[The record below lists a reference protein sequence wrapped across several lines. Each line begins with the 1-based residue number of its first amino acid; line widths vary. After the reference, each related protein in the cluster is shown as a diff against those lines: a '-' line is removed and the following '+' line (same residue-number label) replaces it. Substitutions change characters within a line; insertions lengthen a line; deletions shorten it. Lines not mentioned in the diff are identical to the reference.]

1 MNFMKDYYDVVIV
14 GAGAAGM
21 MCAIEAG
28 NRSRSVL
35 LIDHSPKVGKKIRIS
50 GGGRCNFTNKYA
62 EPSDF
67 LSSNPHFSKSALA
80 RYTPD
85 DFIQMIDRHGI
96 EFHEKTLGQLFC
108 DDSAQQ
114 VIDMLIK
121 ECNSASAEFSLSN
134 SISKIEYSPED
145 QTYLITTDK
154 GSMVCDSLVVATGGL
169 SIPKLGATRFGYSL
183 ATQFGINVISP
194 KPGLVPMVVK
204 DKKLQSLRG
213 ISFEAEVST
222 GNSAFKESLLV
233 THHGLS
239 GPSIL
244 QISSY
249 WYKDDDLLVDCS
261 PELSIRE
268 FLQHKRIEGSTKQIK
283 SLLYE
288 VLPQRFVDFLS
299 DKKSLESRISEA
311 SDTALD
317 RVAKSFHKW
326 EINPAGTEGYA
337 KAEVTVGGIDTDELS
352 SRTMECKNQK
362 GLFFIGEV
370 VDVTGHLGGFNF
382 QWAWSSGFVAGQFA

>member
-1 MNFMKDYYDVVIV
+1 MKDYYDVVIV